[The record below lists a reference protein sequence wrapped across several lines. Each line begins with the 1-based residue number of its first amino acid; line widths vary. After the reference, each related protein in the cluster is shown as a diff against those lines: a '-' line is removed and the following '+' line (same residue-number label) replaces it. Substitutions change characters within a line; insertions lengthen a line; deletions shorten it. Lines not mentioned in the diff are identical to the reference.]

1 MLIVLVFERLGG
13 SCYFRPVKPYEMKRL
28 LFTVIGISQL
38 LVVFGQQN
46 EIQTALFELP
56 DVSFEE
62 IKTPDDFESAFEL
75 KIKQPIDHQD
85 PSKGYFHQKAFLSHR
100 GFDKTNV
107 MVTEGYQRTK
117 NRVYELTELLDA
129 NQIQVEHRY
138 YGKSL
143 PDSMD
148 YQYLTLEQATA
159 DLHNIN
165 ELFRKIYDGKW
176 VSTGISKGGQTTIYY
191 RFFYPEDVDVS
202 VPYVAPLTQHFED
215 ERIYKFLDTVGTKE
229 CRAAILD
236 VQKRVLQNRE
246 AALDKMK
253 WYSKGAGLTF
263 NYHSLEEAFE
273 FAVLEYPFSF
283 WQWGTKC
290 EDIPSSDVSFDS
302 LLTHFVGTSG
312 VDFFSDRDV
321 KAYASHYYQ
330 AASQMGYYGYE
341 TEELEGLIKA
351 LPMKPHP
358 HAAFTPNK
366 MKVEFHNSV
375 PLATAKWI
383 KVKGN
388 RFLHIYGAADTW
400 TANAV
405 RPTKGVDAEWFFMSG
420 KDHGAARIKNMT
432 EADQKRFIGSLEK
445 WLEVK
450 IENPFKSD
458 S

>member
-1 MLIVLVFERLGG
+1 MLQ
-13 SCYFRPVKPYEMKRL
+13 
-28 LFTVIGISQL
+28 QL
-38 LVVFGQQN
+38 LIFSYQKRQNMRSQILIIILCLSAQLGLGQST
-46 EIQTALFELP
+46 ELETKLFELP
-56 DVSFEE
+56 DVSFEK
-62 IKTPDDFESAFEL
+62 IKTPAGFESAYEL

-85 PSKGYFHQKAFLSHR
+85 PSKGYFHQKVFLSHK
-100 GFDKTNV
+100 GFDKVNV
-107 MVTEGYQRTK
+107 LVTEGYQRNE
-117 NRVYELTELLDA
+117 NRIYELTELLDA

-159 DLHNIN
+159 DLHHIN
-165 ELFRKIYDGKW
+165 ELFKQIYTGKC

-191 RFFYPEDVDVS
+191 RYFYPNDVDVS

-215 ERIYKFLDTVGTKE
+215 ERIYKFLDTIGTKE
-229 CRAAILD
+229 CRDAILD

-246 AALDKMK
+246 AALDKLN
-253 WYSKGAGLTF
+253 WYSKGARLKFTYHTF
-263 NYHSLEEAFE
+263 EEAFE
-273 FAVLEYPFSF
+273 LAVLEYPFSF

-290 EDIPSSDVSFDS
+290 EDIPSADVSLDS
-302 LLTHFVGTSG
+302 LLTHFIGTSG

-341 TEELEGLIKA
+341 TEELDGLLKA

-366 MKVEFHNSV
+366 MKVELNNTV
-375 PLATAKWI
+375 PLATAEWLK
-383 KVKGN
+383 KNGN
-388 RFLHIYGAADTW
+388 RFLYIYGADDTW

-405 RPTKGVDAEWFFMSG
+405 RPTKGVDAEWFFMAG
-420 KDHGAARIKNMT
+420 KDHGAARFKNMT
-432 EADQKRFIGSLEK
+432 EKEQTRFVGALEK

-450 IENPFKSD
+450 IENPFKPE
-458 S
+458 

>member
-1 MLIVLVFERLGG
+1 MR
-13 SCYFRPVKPYEMKRL
+13 
-28 LFTVIGISQL
+28 SQL
-38 LVVFGQQN
+38 LIILICLSAQLGMGQPI
-46 EIQTALFELP
+46 ELEAKLFELP
-56 DVSFEE
+56 DVSFEKV
-62 IKTPDDFESAFEL
+62 KTPVGFESTYEL

-85 PSKGYFHQKAFLSHR
+85 PSKGNFHQKVFLSHK
-100 GFDKTNV
+100 GFDKVNV
-107 MVTEGYQRTK
+107 LVTEGYQRNK

-148 YQYLTLEQATA
+148 YNYLTLEQATA
-159 DLHNIN
+159 DLHHIN
-165 ELFRKIYDGKW
+165 ELFRKIYSGKW

-191 RFFYPEDVDVS
+191 RFFYPNDVDVS

-215 ERIYKFLDTVGTKE
+215 ERIYKFLDTIGTKK
-229 CRAAILD
+229 CREAILD

-246 AALDKMK
+246 AALDKLN
-253 WYSKGAGLTF
+253 WYSKGAKLTYT
-263 NYHSLEEAFE
+263 YHSLQEAFE
-273 FAVLEYPFSF
+273 FAALEYPFAF

-290 EDIPSSDVSFDS
+290 EDIPSKDVSLDS
-302 LLTHFVGTSG
+302 LLTHFIGTSG
-312 VDFFSDRDV
+312 IDFFSDRDV
-321 KAYASHYYQ
+321 KGYASHYYQ

-341 TEELEGLIKA
+341 TEELEGLIKV

-366 MKVEFHNSV
+366 MKVKFNNSV
-375 PLATAKWI
+375 PLATAKWL
-383 KVKGN
+383 KENGD
-388 RFLHIYGAADTW
+388 RFLYIYGAADTW

-405 RPTKGVDAEWFFMSG
+405 RPTKGVDAEWFFMAG

-432 EADQKRFIGSLEK
+432 ETEQTRFVGALEK

-450 IENPFKSD
+450 IENPFKPE
-458 S
+458 